1 MPLLPLS
8 SFRLP
13 FRLLLI
19 VSLFALM
26 QSLRRLLPAD
36 FWLDAAMQ
44 ALAAPL
50 LFYAIVGWQ
59 LRREY
64 ISQSIRAVPIGIVAG
79 LLVFSLMQL
88 LVLSLNAQGSE
99 KELRHSAI
107 QIVLIIPLIEEIFF
121 RLVLAGALL
130 QAGLAQLWT
139 IVLSGLFF
147 ALSHDYSVAPFLF
160 PVGLAAGWLFLRFG
174 VVASLSMHVV
184 YNLAILLHA
193 IS

>member
-1 MPLLPLS
+1 
-8 SFRLP
+8 
-13 FRLLLI
+13 
-19 VSLFALM
+19 M

>member
-174 VVASLSMHVV
+174 VIASLSMHVV

>member
-147 ALSHDYSVAPFLF
+147 ALSHEYSVAPFLF

-174 VVASLSMHVV
+174 VIASLSMHVV